1 MNIDANTPERDEFD
15 GDPLNPKH
23 IEAVCGYLKN
33 SPRDN
38 LKKQALEI
46 IEAQQNVI
54 EGQSTEIIQLNEV
67 IRQTREEVDLLVEF
81 VQKRDVIIDRQSNLI
96 NRYDEAITLL
106 DNQLK
111 EKSFISRI
119 VLWFKGK

>member
-1 MNIDANTPERDEFD
+1 MNIDANTQERDEFD

-46 IEAQQNVI
+46 IEAQAAAFESTLAMNHYFQNKVYVI
-54 EGQSTEIIQLNEV
+54 TE
-67 IRQTREEVDLLVEF
+67 LL
-81 VQKRDVIIDRQSNLI
+81 KDADYHL
-96 NRYDEAITLL
+96 DE
-106 DNQLK
+106 LK
-111 EKSFISRI
+111 KMKTPLHKRI

>member
-38 LKKQALEI
+38 LKVQALEI
-46 IEAQQNVI
+46 IEAQQKAL
-54 EGQSTEIIQLNEV
+54 SFK
-67 IRQTREEVDLLVEF
+67 DLHMDNMQF
-81 VQKRDVIIDRQSNLI
+81 QINGLI
-96 NRYDEAITLL
+96 GLL
-106 DNQLK
+106 YS
-111 EKSFISRI
+111 EKPSFISRI
-119 VLWFKGK
+119 VLWFKGNK